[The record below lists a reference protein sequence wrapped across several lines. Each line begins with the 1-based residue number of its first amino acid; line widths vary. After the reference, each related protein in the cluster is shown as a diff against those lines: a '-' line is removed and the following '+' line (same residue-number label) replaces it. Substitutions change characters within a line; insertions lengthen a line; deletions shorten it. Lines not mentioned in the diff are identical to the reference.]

1 MVATVKV
8 LRPGTNEPS
17 LDPIAIKL
25 NGVLLRHFQEC
36 LKRNIRPKLVVK
48 DGQFSLRISDGLEF
62 PCSLAQDR
70 SNVDVYTGSGDCFTH
85 CGSLSTSL
93 GVITD
98 PKQIKEHQRELSQRQ
113 HRKQEHE
120 SQDTQNSG
128 RDQGVSLDTGA
139 VLNPSPLR
147 NFDSKNAPHH
157 VRSTPSSPMNLSAFA
172 VSIKDSKQE
181 VVAKFLALVSLGP
194 ITKEAISE
202 STQIRG
208 SDLDDMI
215 HNYLQIYKDND
226 TFISED
232 RYPVF
237 PELDRAQTYY
247 VLKDKSYKEL
257 SPWKFSGY
265 TNKQR
270 SMIINNIHN
279 ALTRLGYSETHPLR
293 RKICDEAEATST
305 NTTKKSILGGGF
317 LVSKKSKIPYKKA
330 LTESPR
336 LSASTTHERSNT
348 PMSASSSINR
358 SSSSVGSNSSIF
370 SPVGDAKTEV
380 KANQPTASTAGHTTK
395 RKQNSASDKDKST
408 KKRKLPK
415 ETSSSPK
422 SLNLNEPS
430 SEITSSKADT
440 QPANEEDTSIKSKR
454 FQYYS
459 SLAGKFKQKYREYED
474 LYHSLQTGPK
484 NSPGSKKEL
493 MKLFELHNTLSEWKR
508 KLWDFDNETK
518 HKFDVMTL
526 SKHKKN
532 ASDPSVPVYEKS
544 QPPCKSKQD
553 ENFTSSSISSSR
565 WERSSPMTMNPTPRL
580 SLNY

>member
-1 MVATVKV
+1 M
-8 LRPGTNEPS
+8 
-17 LDPIAIKL
+17 
-25 NGVLLRHFQEC
+25 
-36 LKRNIRPKLVVK
+36 
-48 DGQFSLRISDGLEF
+48 
-62 PCSLAQDR
+62 
-70 SNVDVYTGSGDCFTH
+70 
-85 CGSLSTSL
+85 

-120 SQDTQNSG
+120 LQDTHNSG
-128 RDQGVSLDTGA
+128 RDQSVLHDSGA

-147 NFDSKNAPHH
+147 NFDLKNAPHH
-157 VRSTPSSPMNLSAFA
+157 VRSTPSSPMNPNAFA

-181 VVAKFLALVSLGP
+181 AVAKFLALVSLGP
-194 ITKEAISE
+194 ITKGAISE
-202 STQIRG
+202 STQIKG
-208 SDLDDMI
+208 NDLDDMI
-215 HNYLQIYKDND
+215 HTYLQVYKDND

-232 RYPVF
+232 IYPVF
-237 PELDRAQTYY
+237 PEVDRAQTYY

-257 SPWKFSGY
+257 SPWKFLGY

-270 SMIINNIHN
+270 SMIISNIHN
-279 ALTRLGYSETHPLR
+279 ALTRLGYLETHPLR

-336 LSASTTHERSNT
+336 LLASITHERSNT

-358 SSSSVGSNSSIF
+358 SSSSAGSNGSIF
-370 SPVGDAKTEV
+370 SSAGDAKAET
-380 KANQPTASTAGHTTK
+380 KANQPTASTAGSTTK
-395 RKQNSASDKDKST
+395 RKQNIASDKDKST

-430 SEITSSKADT
+430 SEITSSKAGT
-440 QPANEEDTSIKSKR
+440 QPANEEDTSIKLKR

-459 SLAGKFKQKYREYED
+459 SLAGKFKQKYREYEE
-474 LYHSLQTGPK
+474 LYHSLHTGPK
-484 NSPGSKKEL
+484 NSPSSKKEL
-493 MKLFELHNTLSEWKR
+493 MKLLELHNTLSEWKK

-518 HKFDVMTL
+518 HKFDIMTL

-532 ASDPSVPVYEKS
+532 SSDPSVPVYEKS
-544 QPPCKSKQD
+544 QPPYKSKQD